1 MIGINSNKIGGTAI
15 EGMGYAIPIS
25 TAKPI
30 MEELMTRETKDK
42 VAEEQRGYLGISCIN
57 VTKDLSENF
66 NMPEGIFVAEVYEGT
81 GADEA
86 GLVRGDIITE
96 FDGTAVKDQNEL
108 TARMEY
114 YKVGETVEITIMQG
128 SPNGYQ
134 AKKVMVTL
142 SSYDQLNE
150 ASRRQQMEEE
160 SGQRQIWP

>member
-1 MIGINSNKIGGTAI
+1 
-15 EGMGYAIPIS
+15 MGYAIPIS

-30 MEELMTRETKDK
+30 FSELMLRETKDK
-42 VAEEQRGYLGISCIN
+42 VNEEERGYLGISCIN
-57 VTKDLSENF
+57 VTSDLSANF

-81 GADEA
+81 GAERA

-96 FDGTAVKDQNEL
+96 FDGITVKNQNEL

-134 AKKVMVTL
+134 PKKVTVTL
-142 SSYDQLNE
+142 SSYDELEE
-150 ASRRQQMEEE
+150 ASRKKQLEEQKNSRQNN
-160 SGQRQIWP
+160 RFWP